1 MVTRGHPLAG
11 ERVERRLAAVLAA
24 DVAGYSR
31 LMGVDEEGTLA
42 RLKAVRKALVDPT
55 IASHRG
61 RIVKTTGDGMLVEFS
76 SAVDAARCSVEV
88 QRAIAAR
95 NADVSQDV
103 RIEFRIGIHVGDII
117 IDDNDIY
124 GDGVNI
130 AARLEGIA
138 EPGGVC
144 ISDDA
149 QRQIR
154 GKVDVAFEDMGLQ
167 TLKNIAEPL
176 RAWRVQLGGQGAAK
190 APLGSPAS
198 QVPAL
203 PLPDKPSIAVLPFQ
217 NMSGDP
223 EQEYFADGM
232 VEEIITA
239 LSRFKSLFV
248 IARNSSFTYKG
259 KAVDIKQVGRELG
272 VRYVLEGSIRRAGQR
287 VRITGQLIDAESGSH
302 LWADRF
308 EGALDDIFE
317 LQDNVARSVVGAIAS
332 RLLDASETAAARKA
346 PERWDAYD
354 HYFRALSYVY
364 KFDLASTVESKR
376 IFQQAIE
383 TDPAFA
389 LGYAGVARSILNIR
403 HVHNQPIS
411 DGELTQAL
419 EFADRA
425 VELSPEDEGVLTC
438 AAYVVSLLGGN
449 PERGHE
455 MAKRATALNVNSA
468 QAWNARGTVELV
480 LGELEAALEAFAN
493 VIRLNPLDTRSV
505 PFALFGTAAA
515 LLLLGRHKDGAAA
528 ARRMLLSFR
537 NDIRGLFILIGNVFL
552 DGEMEETES
561 LIENFKHLFP
571 HVRSS
576 DLRQTYRVR
585 KREHM
590 ATVERIIARI
600 GLPE

>member
-1 MVTRGHPLAG
+1 
-11 ERVERRLAAVLAA
+11 
-24 DVAGYSR
+24 
-31 LMGVDEEGTLA
+31 
-42 RLKAVRKALVDPT
+42 
-55 IASHRG
+55 
-61 RIVKTTGDGMLVEFS
+61 
-76 SAVDAARCSVEV
+76 
-88 QRAIAAR
+88 
-95 NADVSQDV
+95 
-103 RIEFRIGIHVGDII
+103 
-117 IDDNDIY
+117 
-124 GDGVNI
+124 
-130 AARLEGIA
+130 
-138 EPGGVC
+138 
-144 ISDDA
+144 
-149 QRQIR
+149 
-154 GKVDVAFEDMGLQ
+154 
-167 TLKNIAEPL
+167 
-176 RAWRVQLGGQGAAK
+176 
-190 APLGSPAS
+190 
-198 QVPAL
+198 
-203 PLPDKPSIAVLPFQ
+203 VLPFQ

-287 VRITGQLIDAESGSH
+287 ARITGQLIDAESGSH

-308 EGALDDIFE
+308 EGTLDDIFE

-332 RLLDASETAAARKA
+332 RLIGASETAAARKV
-346 PERWDAYD
+346 PERWDTYD

-376 IFQQAIE
+376 IFQAAIE
-383 TDPAFA
+383 TDPTFA
-389 LGYAGVARSILNIR
+389 LGYAGVARSIVNIR

-411 DGELTQAL
+411 DGDLNQAL

-425 VELSPEDEGVLTC
+425 VELSPEDEGVLTD

-455 MAKRATALNVNSA
+455 LAKRATALNVNSA

-480 LGELEAALEAFAN
+480 LGEPEAALEAFAN
-493 VIRLNPLDTRSV
+493 VMRLNPLDTRSV

-528 ARRMLLSFR
+528 ARRMLLTGW
-537 NDIRGLFILIGNVFL
+537 NDTRGLFILIGNVFL
-552 DGEMEETES
+552 DGDMEETGR
-561 LIENFKHLFP
+561 LIDNFKRLFP

-590 ATVERIIARI
+590 AAIERVIARI

>member
-1 MVTRGHPLAG
+1 M
-11 ERVERRLAAVLAA
+11 AA
-24 DVAGYSR
+24 D
-31 LMGVDEEGTLA
+31 EIGTLDA
-42 RLKAVRKALVDPT
+42 LKALRRELIDPA
-55 IASHRG
+55 IAEHKG
-61 RIVKTTGDGMLVEFS
+61 RIVKTTGDGMLVEFA
-76 SAVDAARCSVEV
+76 SAVDAVTCAMAV
-88 QRAIAAR
+88 QAAMAAR
-95 NADVSQDV
+95 AGNLS
-103 RIEFRIGIHVGDII
+103 FRIGINVGDII
-117 IDDNDIY
+117 IDGDDIF
-124 GDGVNI
+124 GDGVNV
-130 AARLEGIA
+130 AARIENEC
-138 EPGGVC
+138 EPGGVFL
-144 ISDDA
+144 SDDA
-149 QRQIR
+149 FRQVR
-154 GKVDVAFEDMGLQ
+154 GKTSFGFDDLGERS
-167 TLKNIAEPL
+167 LKNIDRPIRLYAARVAAEP
-176 RAWRVQLGGQGAAK
+176 AARN
-190 APLGSPAS
+190 AFTDTSRPLA
-198 QVPAL
+198 
-203 PLPDKPSIAVLPFQ
+203 LPDKPSIAVLPFQ

-287 VRITGQLIDAESGSH
+287 TRITGQLIDAESGSH

-332 RLLDASETAAARKA
+332 RLLDASEMAAARKA
-346 PERWDAYD
+346 PERWDTYD
-354 HYFRALSYVY
+354 HYYRALSYAY

-376 IFQQAIE
+376 LFQAAIE

-389 LGYAGVARSILNIR
+389 LGYAGAARAILNIR
-403 HVHNQPIS
+403 HVHNQPLS

-425 VELSPEDEGVLTC
+425 VELAPEDEFVLTC

-455 MAKRATALNVNSA
+455 LAKRATALNVNSA

-493 VIRLNPLDTRSV
+493 VMRLNPLDKRSV
-505 PFALFGTAAA
+505 PFALFGTGAA

-590 ATVERIIARI
+590 ATIERIIARI

>member
-1 MVTRGHPLAG
+1 LVSA

-31 LMGVDEEGTLA
+31 LMAADEVGTLDA
-42 RLKAVRKALVDPT
+42 LRALRRELVDPA
-55 IASHRG
+55 IAEHKG
-61 RIVKTTGDGMLVEFS
+61 RIVKTTGDGMLVEFA
-76 SAVDAARCSVEV
+76 SAVDAVTCAMAV
-88 QRAIAAR
+88 QAAMAAR
-95 NADVSQDV
+95 AGNLS
-103 RIEFRIGIHVGDII
+103 FRIGINVGDII
-117 IDDNDIY
+117 IDGDDIF
-124 GDGVNI
+124 GNGVNI
-130 AARLEGIA
+130 AARVENEC
-138 EPGGVC
+138 EPGGVFL
-144 ISDDA
+144 SDDA
-149 QRQIR
+149 FRQVR
-154 GKVDVAFEDMGLQ
+154 GKTSFGFDDLGERS
-167 TLKNIAEPL
+167 LKNIDRPI
-176 RAWRVQLGGQGAAK
+176 RVYAARI
-190 APLGSPAS
+190 AA
-198 QVPAL
+198 VPAARNAFTDTSRPL
-203 PLPDKPSIAVLPFQ
+203 ALPDKPSIAVLPFQ

-287 VRITGQLIDAESGSH
+287 ARITGQLIDAESGSH

-332 RLLDASETAAARKA
+332 RLIDASETAAARKA

-376 IFQQAIE
+376 IFQAAIE

-389 LGYAGVARSILNIR
+389 LGYAGVARSTLNIR

-425 VELSPEDEGVLTC
+425 VELSPEDEVVLTC

-455 MAKRATALNVNSA
+455 LAKRATALNVNSA

-493 VIRLNPLDTRSV
+493 VMRLNPLDTRSV

-590 ATVERIIARI
+590 ATIERIIARI